1 MNNRQQSQQAVKQL
15 SQQIEVEIISLGID
29 IVSNLR
35 SNPPLGTPID
45 TGWASSNW
53 IPSVGS
59 PVTRTFGNKARVS
72 TAAQEAGIAALAKW
86 KIGKGNI
93 YIANNVPYIG
103 VLDNG
108 TSKQSPKNF
117 VRIAIEKAILS
128 SGLKTKLTVVKT

>member
-1 MNNRQQSQQAVKQL
+1 MNNKQQSQQVVKQL
-15 SQQIEVEIISLGID
+15 TQQIEVEIISLGID

-59 PVTRTFGNKARVS
+59 PVIRTFGNKANVS
-72 TAAQEAGIAALAKW
+72 TAAQGAGIAALAKW

-103 VLDNG
+103 VLDN
-108 TSKQSPKNF
+108 
-117 VRIAIEKAILS
+117 
-128 SGLKTKLTVVKT
+128 